1 LQKNPKTTQERHKAY
16 SFAVRAWSG
25 WKLTFEYG
33 NVESD
38 SRSQTKAKEKK
49 KPHTHTHTPQT
60 LRLTPDHEIADFLLA
75 CKCICDLG
83 QWRSV
88 LRQFLKGKI
97 RNKMKHGLWVG
108 PIPLSKCCNK
118 CGSLWQEANKENMGG
133 AWQTLLDSVHLWTL
147 HAGLGSIFS
156 HLNPATKFS
165 LQLLLA
171 QQPSNYHLHL
181 WLPIDVQHKIICQKR
196 V

>member
-1 LQKNPKTTQERHKAY
+1 MFFAKRIPKPPKRDTKLIHLLWEHDPGENLRANMGMQNQTLALKPRQKR
-16 SFAVRAWSG
+16 
-25 WKLTFEYG
+25 
-33 NVESD
+33 
-38 SRSQTKAKEKK
+38 KK
-49 KPHTHTHTPQT
+49 NHTHTHTHTHKT

-133 AWQTLLDSVHLWTL
+133 PGQTLLDFQFICDIACWIGLHLL
-147 HAGLGSIFS
+147 
-156 HLNPATKFS
+156 PP
-165 LQLLLA
+165 
-171 QQPSNYHLHL
+171 QPSY
-181 WLPIDVQHKIICQKR
+181 
-196 V
+196 